1 MSKKNLLKRILGVVL
16 AASMVFNAAVI
27 PVHAEPVVDNGTAEE
42 LQIDEDADQGISVG
56 DADEENDIIDDTAT
70 AEDEVVEDNAVLE
83 SDLLDDEDLDESELE
98 VDLENVFY
106 RALTADEMDAKD
118 ALYREVNEL
127 NNAAEGEDYA
137 EDELIYCC
145 DSEEEAEEVAKAY
158 AEATGYDVSVAIFE
172 YGVATL
178 RIKKTKYTPEYNSS
192 SSVVNI
198 MKFAADDNNNLPAVH
213 ANGRSETSSIP
224 AIRDH
229 TSTKNEIFK
238 DQDPFLKA
246 GTTEYQ
252 WFHNMVNDKYIW
264 ETEGYADK
272 IDNVYVAVVD
282 TGIDD
287 TNEDLSSA
295 IAYTDGFWKDQTA
308 NPKSTE
314 PLQRT
319 CTDED
324 GHGTNVAGIV
334 GAVPGNG
341 IGGRGVAAG
350 VKIVALRVF
359 SKFKENGEIKFTAY
373 SDDTI
378 RALNLIIDKKK
389 NEGFNIRVVNMSL
402 GGTMYNQDYCDAIKD
417 CEDNGIL
424 VIAAAGNENT
434 NAPQYPAAYESAMS
448 VAALNSDYGKARFS
462 NYGSTVDIAAPGGEN
477 RFNPET
483 GNPYVEVLYSTGTT
497 VGERTDGVS
506 SMAGTSQATPVV
518 SSVAAMVFA
527 KYSDLK
533 PRQVRDR
540 LKNTAKPVNSSY
552 AIGTGCVD
560 AMAALDLEPVLEA
573 PLVYEAEGTEP
584 LNENQVIAPGT
595 SVRLEP
601 KVSDAC
607 VVYYTLNGKN
617 PNPDDLVGTDTKIYN
632 KDDEIKLVD
641 SGKITLK
648 VLNTIYGNTS
658 KIGTYNFT
666 VDTSKIHEIK
676 ITSSA
681 PLRKEGENY
690 FYEVAEGKKIN
701 LLAEITP
708 SNAKNK
714 TLKWESSDPTIATVN
729 AKGQITGVSS
739 GEGEVTISVTATDS
753 DTPAYESV
761 NVRVMALAHQVEV
774 VSPSDPLEVNIG
786 EPKDISGDVNVY
798 PIEASQAVVY
808 KSSKPAIASVDANGV
823 ISAIKTGVAVITVTA
838 ADGSGVKDTISV
850 KVKTPVTGIELE
862 DPSGLYILASGK
874 TFTPKIIFNEGKSVP
889 DNKNVTWS
897 VSSSE
902 ITEEDLNKYISIDE
916 KKGTI
921 KLDESWGSNGKI
933 TVTAVSEDDERVV
946 GNLDIDL
953 YPVTK
958 ILVNTAPLKLYGPL
972 YVGRSA
978 VITTNWDNPSTY
990 ACEVLPENAYNK
1002 LKWSSSN
1009 PKVASVNQDG
1019 TIWAHSYGTVTI
1031 TAETLDGSK
1040 KKATF
1045 KLQVLTHP
1053 DELKLKEELGNN
1065 VIYPGKTIKYELNE
1079 KGYNYSVGIYNSDDN
1094 TYYFEGDYDY
1104 FEIADNKIKAKS
1116 KMAELEEMQLSTVG
1130 LLRWEVYY
1138 DYSIRGWNREYNRI
1152 TTFPLEMY
1160 PAGTSAVVL
1169 HDGEDNVV
1177 KDVTLNPN
1185 EWYFINASSSPAN
1198 ACQKYYTY
1206 TSNNPKVATVNSN
1219 GVVKAVANG
1228 KAKITVKAGDGSG
1241 KSTVLNVTVSRKVT
1255 KVDIASK
1262 SGTDI
1267 VTPGKSLQLVATVN
1281 ADAVNKKVKWE
1292 LADSKDSKYGSIS
1305 ASGQFKANSRIS
1317 DFTKLETVTVKAT
1330 ATDGSDVYD
1339 TFDIRVAP
1347 AITGFDVVEP
1357 VEAPIKKEETVTFT
1371 VETIGNKLGDDFDI
1385 TVKSSKTSVATVT
1398 YDAVEELEGLEKQFN
1413 INVKGVGA
1421 GSADITVTAKD
1432 GSGVSSKYTL
1442 KFVVPVSSLAV
1453 RAKTSVYALTP
1464 GKSTQLVADV
1474 NKDASDKGIIWTIDE
1489 DNSTGQD
1496 FILHDG
1502 KGKISL
1508 PKNVSGEFD
1517 GKTVRVVAKP
1527 NDGSELPDYPYA
1539 DIVLRSASSGK
1550 VILSAN
1556 SIETLCVGDDIG
1568 DLRNS
1573 KDFTVSI
1580 EGRDTARYTAS
1591 SSKSDIVSVT
1601 FTDDVISVSSTG
1613 KTGKAVVTVMS
1624 DDGSSSAKFT
1634 VVTVNPVRQLA
1645 ISSKT
1650 GAYKAADGT
1659 KLQMVATA
1667 NSNATSKAVKW
1678 SVDKDKQDIAN
1689 ISAKGELKISGVT
1702 DVQTV
1707 VVITA
1712 TASDGSGV
1720 TATKSITVYPKTLVV
1735 SAKAYDVTDEGR
1747 LVLKSDNVINAGENM
1762 VIAFSGTK
1770 AGYTVKYTTGSARA
1784 CYYNKGD
1791 DTTAVRVYG
1800 LKAGKCTVT
1809 ATANDGS
1816 GQKITYNVIIK

>member
-1 MSKKNLLKRILGVVL
+1 MTNKNILRRILATVL

-27 PVHAEPVVDNGTAEE
+27 PVYAEPAINNGTAEE
-42 LQIDEDADQGISVG
+42 LQIDENTNQDIEVSDANEEDDILDDVTVAL
-56 DADEENDIIDDTAT
+56 DEIEENNVT
-70 AEDEVVEDNAVLE
+70 LE

-158 AEATGYDVSVAIFE
+158 SEATGYDVSVAIFE

-178 RIKKTKYTPEYNSS
+178 RIKKTKYTPEYNST

-198 MKFAADDNNNLPAVH
+198 MKFAADEKNNLPAVH

-224 AIRDH
+224 AIGDH

-272 IDNVYVAVVD
+272 IDDVYVAVVD

-341 IGGRGVAAG
+341 TGGRGVAAG

-359 SKFKENGEIKFTAY
+359 SKFMENGVPKFTAY

-389 NEGFNIRVVNMSL
+389 KGEFNIRVVNMSL
-402 GGTMYNQDYCDAIKD
+402 GGTMYNQDYYDAIKD
-417 CEDNGIL
+417 CEDSGIL

-483 GNPYVEVLYSTGTT
+483 GNSYVEVLYSTGTT
-497 VGERTDGVS
+497 VAGRTDGVS

-527 KYSDLK
+527 KDPKLT
-533 PRQVRDR
+533 PLQVRNK

-573 PLVYEAEGTEP
+573 PLVYEVDEVEGTKP
-584 LNENQVIAPGT
+584 LTENQIIAPGK
-595 SVRLEP
+595 SVRIEP

-607 VVYYTLNGKN
+607 VVYYTLNGVN
-617 PNPDDLVGTDTKIYN
+617 PNPDDLGGTDTKIYN
-632 KDDEIKLVD
+632 KGDEIKLVD

-658 KIGTYNFT
+658 AVGTYNFT
-666 VDTSKIHEIK
+666 VDTSKICEIDV
-676 ITSSA
+676 SSST
-681 PLRKEGENY
+681 PLIVDRENKY
-690 FYEVAEGKKIN
+690 YEVAEGKKIN

-714 TLKWESSDPTIATVN
+714 TLKWESSDPTIATVS
-729 AKGQITGVSS
+729 AKGQVTGVAS
-739 GEGEVTISVTATDS
+739 GVVTISVVATDS
-753 DTPAYESV
+753 DTPASERV
-761 NVRVMALAHQVEV
+761 KVRVTALAQQVEI

-786 EPKDISGDVNVY
+786 DTKDISGDVNVY
-798 PIEASQAVVY
+798 PTEASRAVVY

-850 KVKTPVTGIELE
+850 KVKTPVTEIKLE
-862 DPSGLYILASGK
+862 DPSGLNILASGK
-874 TFTPKIIFNEGKSVP
+874 TLTPKIIFNNGESVP

-921 KLDESWGSNGKI
+921 TLDKNWYDNKKLTI
-933 TVTAVSEDDERVV
+933 TAKSEDDSRT

-953 YPVTK
+953 YPVTET
-958 ILVNTAPLKLYGPL
+958 LANTAPLKLYGPL
-972 YVGRSA
+972 YVGRFA
-978 VITTNWDNPSTY
+978 RFTTNWENSSTC
-990 ACEVLPENAYNK
+990 ACEVVPANAYNK

-1019 TIWAHSYGTVTI
+1019 SIWAHSYGTVTI

-1040 KKATF
+1040 KKASF
-1045 KLQVLTHP
+1045 NLQVLTHP

-1079 KGYNYSVGIYNSDDN
+1079 KGYNYVVGVYESENDS
-1094 TYYFEGDYDY
+1094 YYFKKDYDY

-1116 KMAELEEMQLSTVG
+1116 KMAELEEMKLSTVG
-1130 LLRWEVYY
+1130 LLRWEY
-1138 DYSIRGWNREYNRI
+1138 DAGWNRVYNRI
-1152 TTFPLEMY
+1152 VTFPLEMY

-1185 EWYFINASSSPAN
+1185 EWYFINASSLPAN

-1255 KVDIASK
+1255 EVDIASK
-1262 SGTDI
+1262 SGTNI

-1292 LADSKDSKYGSIS
+1292 LADSEDSKYGSITT
-1305 ASGQFKANSRIS
+1305 SGQFKANSRIS
-1317 DFTKLETVTVKAT
+1317 DFTELKTVTVKAT
-1330 ATDGSDVYD
+1330 ATDGSNKFN
-1339 TFDIRVAP
+1339 TFGIRVAP
-1347 AITGFDVVEP
+1347 AITGFDVVTP
-1357 VEAPIKKEETVTFT
+1357 ITAPIKKGETVTFT
-1371 VETIGNKLGDDFDI
+1371 VKTKGNKLGNDFDI
-1385 TVKSSKTSVATVT
+1385 TVKSSKSSVATVT
-1398 YDAVEELEGLEKQFN
+1398 YDMAGLEAPEKKFD
-1413 INVKGVGA
+1413 IKVTGVGA
-1421 GSADITVTAKD
+1421 GSADITVTAND
-1432 GSGVSSKYTL
+1432 GSGVSSKYSF
-1442 KFVVPVSSLAV
+1442 KFVVPVSSLDV

-1489 DNSTGQD
+1489 ENSTGKG

-1517 GKTVRVVAKP
+1517 GKTVRVVATT
-1527 NDGSELPDYPYA
+1527 NDGSEFENNYA

-1573 KDFTVSI
+1573 KDFAVSI

-1591 SSKSDIVSVT
+1591 SSKSDIVNVT

-1613 KTGKAVVTVMS
+1613 KTGKAVVTVTS

-1667 NSNATSKAVKW
+1667 NSNATSKAVDW
-1678 SVDKDKQDIAN
+1678 SVNNRDIAN
-1689 ISAKGELKISGVT
+1689 ITAKGELKINGVT

-1707 VVITA
+1707 VVTA

-1720 TATKSITVYPKTLVV
+1720 TATKNITVYPKTLKITVT
-1735 SAKAYDVTDEGR
+1735 AYEVTGEEG
-1747 LVLKSDNVINAGENM
+1747 LALKSDNVINAGGNM
-1762 VIAFSGTK
+1762 VIAFTGTK

-1784 CYYNKGD
+1784 YYYNNAKLED
-1791 DTTAVRVYG
+1791 DTTAVRIYG